1 MSLFL
6 DYTAN
11 KTFQIFPKIN
21 YVLVQDQDIDLKF
34 QIISVT
40 YKTKNFRQNT
50 GIIPVI
56 PVLYL

>member
-11 KTFQIFPKIN
+11 KTFQIFTKIN
-21 YVLVQDQDIDLKF
+21 YVLVQDQDIHLKF

-40 YKTKNFRQNT
+40 YKTKNFRKNT
-50 GIIPVI
+50 GI
-56 PVLYL
+56 

>member
-21 YVLVQDQDIDLKF
+21 YVLVQDQDIHLKF

>member
-11 KTFQIFPKIN
+11 KTFQIFTKIN
-21 YVLVQDQDIDLKF
+21 YVLVQDQDIHLF

-50 GIIPVI
+50 GI
-56 PVLYL
+56 